1 MRDEQR
7 ARLLTKFFAS
17 RARCTG
23 LCCCYHAQRAATAAR
38 EHLEPTRVMATIAL
52 NKTITLACMT
62 SAAASGARAA
72 LYVLLVLLAVSSA
85 WADTPQVVADGATPT
100 PAPPSDPDNVIAPPP
115 ARPARSVIEL
125 QPYRQATRGRVAG
138 ADDAVGAVLTDLNP
152 LMHVWY
158 LLEVPGVD
166 GRREA
171 YHLQLPNP
179 EQQRLLLDSA
189 DGSSLLI
196 TSPAGDVRCA
206 LAGEH
211 SLAVAAARKLPY
223 VPLCNGKLYL
233 RRRLRG
239 AETSLESAVEFLRD
253 RVWGGE
259 QLVDAVKARLS
270 DAEREVGTIEARF
283 DAPAVMG
290 DGPRAARVADEF
302 VDVAIASARLGI
314 AVDASASMLTGQWY
328 PARAQSGVYVSVMEP
343 DAVAPD
349 ILARHLGSV
358 NALDAVERRALVYL
372 VAFDLAQFDM
382 AFTMGT
388 DHPRVDWSPRAFAA
402 HALSDWAGPDGYG
415 NLQPLAMTGMVPPWQ
430 TARTVATLVGGF
442 KRDHG
447 AFKYGAFARNNNGNH
462 YGFVEEGVVLS
473 SLKTGLATLYILV
486 DGSVHMRTWTE
497 RDGPKLELVRYARQ
511 NGVALVERDHESGES
526 VPGLLVNRWGPGNW
540 SGSSESSL
548 RALRAGLCVARHDGR
563 SMLIY
568 AYFSTATPSAMARVF
583 QAYDCDYAM
592 LLDMNAL
599 VHTYLALYRQDAHKM
614 AIEHV
619 VRDMT
624 QADPVLRG
632 TPVPRFL
639 STPDNRDFFYL
650 TRRGTA
656 AGAR

>member
-1 MRDEQR
+1 MP
-7 ARLLTKFFAS
+7 A
-17 RARCTG
+17 G
-23 LCCCYHAQRAATAAR
+23 G
-38 EHLEPTRVMATIAL
+38 
-52 NKTITLACMT
+52 
-62 SAAASGARAA
+62 AAA
-72 LYVLLVLLAVSSA
+72 
-85 WADTPQVVADGATPT
+85 
-100 PAPPSDPDNVIAPPP
+100 
-115 ARPARSVIEL
+115 
-125 QPYRQATRGRVAG
+125 
-138 ADDAVGAVLTDLNP
+138 GAVLTDLNP
-152 LMHVWY
+152 VIHAWY
-158 LLEVPGVD
+158 LLEVPGAE

-171 YHLQLPNP
+171 YHLQLPHP

-189 DGSSLLI
+189 DGSSVLI
-196 TSPAGDVRCA
+196 TSPAGDVHCA
-206 LAGEH
+206 LTGEQ

-223 VPLCNGKLYL
+223 VPLCDGKLYL

-239 AETSLESAVEFLRD
+239 AETSLESVVEFLRD

-259 QLVDAVKARLS
+259 QLVDAVKARLT
-270 DAEREVGTIEARF
+270 DAEREVGTIEARI
-283 DAPAVMG
+283 DTPTAVR
-290 DGPRAARVADEF
+290 DGPRAARVADAF
-302 VDVAIASARLGI
+302 ADAAIASERLGI
-314 AVDASASMLTGQWY
+314 AVDAQDSMLTGQWY
-328 PARAQSGVYVSVMEP
+328 AARAQSGVYVSVMEP

-349 ILARHLGSV
+349 ILAKHLGSV
-358 NALDAVERRALVYL
+358 NPLDAVERAALVYL

-402 HALSDWAGPDGYG
+402 HARSDWAGPDGFA
-415 NLQPLAMTGMVPPWQ
+415 NFQPLAMNGMVPPWQ
-430 TARTVATLVGGF
+430 TARTVATFVGGF

-447 AFKYGAFARNNNGNH
+447 AFKYGAFSRNNNGNH

-473 SLKTGLATLYILV
+473 SLKTGLATLYVLV
-486 DGSVHMRTWTE
+486 DGSVHMSTWTE
-497 RDGPKLELVRYARQ
+497 RDEPKLELVRYARQ

-548 RALRAGLCVARHDGR
+548 RALRAGMCLARHDGR
-563 SMLIY
+563 AMLIY

-599 VHTYLALYRQDAHKM
+599 VHTYLALYRQDSHKV

-632 TPVPRFL
+632 APIPRFL
-639 STPDNRDFFYL
+639 ATPDNRDFFYL
-650 TRRGTA
+650 TRRPDA
-656 AGAR
+656 AAAQ